1 MLRVRMLKSD
11 PRQLQR
17 NKVKNDAKKSQQEQL
32 FDNAYSAAS
41 ARLPEPNSSINT
53 DRASRIKNNDF
64 FPKECTV
71 KNKFVPRSTNTGFM
85 K

>member
-1 MLRVRMLKSD
+1 MPRVRMLKSD
-11 PRQLQR
+11 PRKLQR

-64 FPKECTV
+64 FQKSAP
-71 KNKFVPRSTNTGFM
+71 
-85 K
+85 

>member
-1 MLRVRMLKSD
+1 MLKSD
-11 PRQLQR
+11 PRKLQR

-41 ARLPEPNSSINT
+41 ARLPEPT
-53 DRASRIKNNDF
+53 AASTLTGPQESKTTIF
-64 FPKECTV
+64 FPNECTV